1 MMKHA
6 VTGQLERYTTYTSD
20 THTQTILLLDL
31 QYLQQL
37 PFLIYQWRR
46 YAKLSGLC
54 LVQGMSTQS
63 AVSILLYLPNSSEQ
77 HFLQRLFKKLLLNI
91 V

>member
-1 MMKHA
+1 MMMKHA
-6 VTGQLERYTTYTSD
+6 VTGQLERYTTYTSN

-46 YAKLSGLC
+46 YANLSGPG
-54 LVQGMSTQS
+54 LVEGMSTQS
-63 AVSILLYLPNSSEQ
+63 AVSFSCICQMLVNNIFFKGYLKSC
-77 HFLQRLFKKLLLNI
+77 F
-91 V
+91 